1 MIHPISDKSSIVSNG
16 KQGLFLT
23 VIGGRDQAHTPV
35 SGWYDTSEALY
46 PEYYPW
52 GFRDDKPN
60 SMHKLMSANDKAL
73 QLLRTNVK
81 YMIGAGVVPMRRIV
95 EDRKV
100 IYEPYEDDRVSEWM
114 ERAQIQKFAREAAW
128 QWSYSWNTF
137 TNITSDKE
145 GKFWRPKVRDAFVT
159 RIGRIP
165 KGQYDTTK
173 FLLSDMFGTPMARTA
188 KKFEVPAF
196 DPFNPTR
203 FTDSIMHEKEPIP
216 GQPFYAFPAWWG
228 GEKWLEVSNLIP
240 EFHISGLKNG
250 YNIKYVIKIPVDY
263 FIQQGIT
270 DEAEQRAAYV
280 QLRNEMDNWL
290 SGVKN
295 VNKAIITRYFLGPDG
310 KAVSG
315 LMIEPL
321 DNKMSDDAYTK
332 INSTADIAHSS
343 SHGIMPVLAGIDT
356 GSKLGGSGSEIRL
369 AYEYTKMMTAADRHP
384 MIQPIKVCAKL
395 SGLPSDIEFQV
406 ADTQFTTLD
415 KNPTGKQN
423 SSTVVEN

>member
-1 MIHPISDKSSIVSNG
+1 MIHPISDKSSIVTNG
-16 KQGLFLT
+16 KSGLFLT

-35 SGWYDTSEALY
+35 SGWYDTSEAIY

-52 GFRDDKPN
+52 GFRDDKLN
-60 SMHKLMSANDKAL
+60 TMHKLMTENDKSL
-73 QLLRTNVK
+73 QLIRTNVK

-100 IYEPYEDDRVSEWM
+100 IYEPYESDQVKEWM
-114 ERAQIQKFAREAAW
+114 ERAQIQKYAREAAW
-128 QWSYSWNTF
+128 QWSYCWNTF
-137 TNITSDKE
+137 TNISSDKAGE
-145 GKFWRPKVRDAFVT
+145 FWKPKVRDAFVT

-165 KGQYDTTK
+165 KGKYDVQK
-173 FLLSDMFGTPMARTA
+173 FLLSDMFGTPMSRTA

-196 DPFNPTR
+196 DPANPAR
-203 FTDSIMHEKEPIP
+203 FTDAIMHEKEPIP
-216 GQPFYAFPAWWG
+216 GQPFYAFPGWWG
-228 GEKWLEVSNLIP
+228 GEKWLKVSNLIP
-240 EFHISGLKNG
+240 LFHESGLTNG
-250 YNIKYVIKIPVDY
+250 YNIKYKIGIPVDY

-280 QLRNEMDNWL
+280 QLRNEMDQWL

-310 KAVSG
+310 KAVAG
-315 LMIEPL
+315 LTIEPI

-332 INSTADIAHSS
+332 IASTADIAHSS

-369 AYEYTKMMTAADRHP
+369 AYEYTKMMVAADRHP

-395 SGLPSDIEFQV
+395 SGLPSDIEFQIS
-406 ADTQFTTLD
+406 DTEFTTLD